1 MPGPPPEFCAD
12 TYEGDGILINVLLLL
27 HLLGVVVWVGGM
39 FFAHMALRPTV
50 AELLQPPQR
59 LPVLN
64 GVFSRFFPWVWVS
77 VILITL
83 SGLMLMVLLGG
94 FKAHWHIHLMLAI
107 GVIMV
112 GIFAYIYFSPYARLR
127 RETAALHW
135 PGAGAAM
142 ARIRRLVG
150 INLILGLITCC
161 VALLG
166 RQF

>member
-1 MPGPPPEFCAD
+1 M
-12 TYEGDGILINVLLLL
+12 INVLLLL

-64 GVFSRFFPWVWVS
+64 GVFGRFFPWVWGS

-83 SGLMLMVLLGG
+83 SGLTLMALLGG
-94 FKAHWHIHLMLAI
+94 FKAHWPIHLMLVI
-107 GVIMV
+107 GLIMA
-112 GIFAYIYFSPYARLR
+112 GIFAYIYFFPYASLR
-127 RETAALHW
+127 GETAAQNW
-135 PGAGAAM
+135 SAAGVAM

-150 INLILGLITCC
+150 INLILGLTNTCI
-161 VALLG
+161 ALLG
-166 RQF
+166 RLF